1 MYSTLQKCI
10 FFFFFFFFFFLRLGL
25 STFHLNFRPIII
37 ILLFFKVWKFSIF
50 INFSHAC
57 KILLFLY
64 QWSFRVNST
73 SDSQVSVSNIAQII
87 PKITL
92 VSIMKACKILGC
104 NSE

>member
-1 MYSTLQKCI
+1 MCY
-10 FFFFFFFFFFLRLGL
+10 LRLGL

-37 ILLFFKVWKFSIF
+37 ILLFFKVWKFSICF
-50 INFSHAC
+50 NFSHAC
-57 KILLFLY
+57 KILLFRY
-64 QWSFRVNST
+64 QSIGSFRVNST
-73 SDSQVSVSNIAQII
+73 SDSQVSFSNIAQII